1 MAARSS
7 SIQSS
12 RSRCSRMIS
21 NAWSRTSPEFRYAP
35 DRRVRSITRCCSGF
49 RSIVTGVSCFQ
60 ATPPH
65 VPASMRWPVLAPVRR
80 PRGRLT
86 ILVTLSFS
94 PLSRPHEWGHDTHE
108 CVRHVKLAGGTGRS
122 DDGRRIY
129 LDRTAFYPASG
140 GQPHDTGVIAGVPL
154 VDVEDEGERI
164 AHLVAAPLPEH
175 DTLQADEVDCRIDWD
190 RRFDHM
196 QQHSG
201 QHL

>member
-12 RSRCSRMIS
+12 RSICSRMIS

-35 DRRVRSITRCCSGF
+35 DWRVRSITRCCSGF

-108 CVRHVKLAGGTGRS
+108 CVRHVKLAGVTDRLYYTDSYLREFRARVTGRS
-122 DDGRRIY
+122 DDGRPIY
-129 LDRTAFYPASG
+129 LVTLSFSPLSRPHEWG
-140 GQPHDTGVIAGVPL
+140 HDTHECVRHVKL
-154 VDVEDEGERI
+154 
-164 AHLVAAPLPEH
+164 
-175 DTLQADEVDCRIDWD
+175 
-190 RRFDHM
+190 
-196 QQHSG
+196 
-201 QHL
+201 